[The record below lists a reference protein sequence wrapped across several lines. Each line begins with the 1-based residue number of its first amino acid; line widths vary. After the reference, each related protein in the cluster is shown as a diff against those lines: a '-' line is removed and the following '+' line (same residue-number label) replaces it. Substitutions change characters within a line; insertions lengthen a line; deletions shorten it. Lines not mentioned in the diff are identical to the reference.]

1 MGLIIKDRKRAVDR
15 WQLLECGAD
24 GASPALPATGEVI
37 VPYAQWPVLRDA
49 LLRRESRIGIWMTG
63 GDEPAAITSDLGRLD
78 LIAVEFKS
86 FTDGRGYSTGTL
98 LRQRYGFRGE
108 LRAIGDIQR
117 DQLFYLARC
126 GFNAFVLR
134 EGEDVE
140 AALQAFQDF
149 GEAYQASVDRPVP
162 LFRRRVSLD
171 TA

>member
-1 MGLIIKDRKRAVDR
+1 MALIKARKLTVDP
-15 WQLLECGAD
+15 WLLLEPGVD
-24 GASPALPATGEVI
+24 GALPPLPGTADVI
-37 VPYAQWPVLRDA
+37 VPFERWPALRDT
-49 LLRRESRIGIWMTG
+49 LLGRDTRVGIWMTG
-63 GDEPAAITSDLGRLD
+63 GDEPAAIADDLVRLD
-78 LIAVEFKS
+78 LIALRVKS

-126 GFNAFVLR
+126 GFDAFVLR

-140 AALQAFQDF
+140 AALGAFQDF
-149 GEAYQASVDRPVP
+149 GEAYQAAVDRPIP

-171 TA
+171 AA